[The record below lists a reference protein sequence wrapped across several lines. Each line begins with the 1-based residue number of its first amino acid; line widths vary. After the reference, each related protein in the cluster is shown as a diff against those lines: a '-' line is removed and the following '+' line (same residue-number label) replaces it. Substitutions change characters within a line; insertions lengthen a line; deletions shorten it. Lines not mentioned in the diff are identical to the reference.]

1 MEEKTNF
8 FSAKRITG
16 FAVLLALVVVLQ
28 IWGGSIKIGVTSFS
42 LVLIPIVLGG
52 VMFGVSAGA
61 ILGFVF
67 GLIVLIYGITGADAF
82 TALLF
87 NEHPFLTSLLCL
99 GKGAAAGAAAGAM
112 FALVRKKNDYAAIFA
127 SSAIAP
133 IVNTGLFILG
143 ALLMSDTLSASEYVA
158 EGTTVLYFL
167 VIGCA
172 GLNFIVEFV
181 VNLILSPA
189 LYTVFRVTQ
198 KNNAKNSAIDS
209 TNLNEKEE
217 QSEK

>member
-143 ALLMSDTLSASEYVA
+143 GLLMSDTLSAPA
-158 EGTTVLYFL
+158 AAGGMTVVYYL

-172 GLNFIVEFV
+172 GLNFIVEFA

-198 KNNAKNSAIDS
+198 KNNAKHSAIDS
-209 TNLNEKEE
+209 TNQNEKEE